1 MNKHDENK
9 CTLVMYI
16 IHVHNLI
23 FQNIRTRK
31 KNLYPTANVLAL
43 NFFYI
48 VSYLKTH
55 GDAQTND
62 LQNIDF
68 FYRFLHILYLV
79 SKDEKMNF

>member
-1 MNKHDENK
+1 
-9 CTLVMYI
+9 MYTI
-16 IHVHNLI
+16 WSFRISV
-23 FQNIRTRK
+23 QEK
-31 KNLYPTANVLAL
+31 KNLYPTANVLAH

-79 SKDEKMNF
+79 SKDEKMNFWKNTVFKNK